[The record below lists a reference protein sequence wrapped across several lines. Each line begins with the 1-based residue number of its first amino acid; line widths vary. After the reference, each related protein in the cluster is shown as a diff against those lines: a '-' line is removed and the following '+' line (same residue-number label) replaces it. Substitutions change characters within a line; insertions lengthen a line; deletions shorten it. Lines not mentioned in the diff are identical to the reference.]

1 MREKEEEIILA
12 EIKEENERRII
23 IISIYN
29 TKDWKNMKK
38 RIDNL
43 LEEREYDQIIIGG
56 GFIRTRELG
65 GSGI

>member
-12 EIKEENERRII
+12 EIREENERRII
-23 IISIYN
+23 IISMYN

-43 LEEREYDQIIIGG
+43 EEREYDQIIIGG
-56 GFIRTRELG
+56 GFNIRTRELG